1 MQLGLRQIATARY
14 SFGYWGAMIASVL
27 NVVVGGGYAVVNFV
41 VVGQILSAVAD
52 YNL

>member
-1 MQLGLRQIATARY
+1 MRQIACSRY

-27 NVVVGGGYAVVNFV
+27 NIIVGGGFAVVNFV